1 MLEIARRACAT
12 ALMMVFGLSWIAPL
26 QAFAQLLPPLPL
38 PGGRL
43 IVAITSPASGATVS
57 DTTTVSASVSI
68 IGSLTV
74 SSVQFQLDG
83 ANLGARDSSA
93 PYSVSWNTTTAGNGA
108 HTLTAVARDLLGVQ
122 FTSAPVTV
130 TVANAPPPPP
140 PPPPSGDTTPPTVS
154 ITAPANGAT
163 VKGTVTVTAS
173 ASDNV
178 GVVGVQFLLDDGVN
192 GSAEATTAPY
202 SISWNTATASD
213 GSHTIT
219 AIARDAAGN
228 SNTSAEVTVT
238 VANNTPPPPP
248 PPPPPGSATRFQ
260 ETDPSIAY
268 SAGWTQDGTLSW
280 SGGTATVSTA
290 PGAQATLTFT
300 GTSVSWIG
308 GRSPDTGI
316 ARISLDG
323 IFLTEVDTYSKTVE
337 VRVPMFA
344 ATGLANASHTLTIEV
359 TGRQNAS
366 ATSDAIVVDAFDVPA
381 ATVSRLQETDP
392 HIAYTGTAVVP
403 DWTAFD
409 MSRRWSGGTA
419 TTSKQPGAQATL
431 TFTGTGISWV
441 GAFGPQTGIARVT
454 LDGTVTTVNTYSS
467 TEQIQAQVFTQQ
479 GLADTSHTLTIE
491 VTGEQDPASL
501 SPLIVVDGFEVTL
514 SGTRH
519 QDTDP
524 AIAYGDGWIQDNRDK
539 AYSEGAS
546 AESNTVGAQATITFT
561 GTGIRWIGARGPQC
575 GIARISLDGVFV
587 EDFDTYFQTEGPQ
600 SADFFKDGLPARTHT
615 LTIEVIGKRAISSN
629 AWILIDAF
637 DVIP

>member
-1 MLEIARRACAT
+1 MLAIMKRACAT
-12 ALMMVFGLSWIAPL
+12 AMVLSLTWTAPL

-38 PGGRL
+38 PVGSL
-43 IVAITSPASGATVS
+43 IVAITSPTSGATVS

-83 ANLGARDSSA
+83 ANLGARDTSA
-93 PYSVSWNTTTAGNGA
+93 PYAVSWNAATAGNGP
-108 HTLTAVARDLLGVQ
+108 HTLTAIARDLLGVQ
-122 FTSAPVTV
+122 FASAPVTV
-130 TVANAPPPPP
+130 TVASA
-140 PPPPSGDTTPPTVS
+140 PPPPSGDTTLPTVS
-154 ITAPANGAT
+154 ITAPSEGAT
-163 VKGTVTVTAS
+163 VRGTVRLTAS

-178 GVVGVQFLLDDGVN
+178 GVVGVQFFGDGTALGDEV
-192 GSAEATTAPY
+192 TTAPY
-202 SISWNTATASD
+202 SILVDSTTSPD
-213 GSHTIT
+213 GSHALT
-219 AIARDAAGN
+219 AVARDAAGN
-228 SNTSAEVTVT
+228 SKTSAPVTVT
-238 VANNTPPPPP
+238 VANNTAPPPPA
-248 PPPPPGSATRFQ
+248 PPPPGAATRFE
-260 ETDPSIAY
+260 ETDPSVAY
-268 SAGWTQDGTLSW
+268 SAGWTQDGSLSW
-280 SGGTATVSTA
+280 SGGTARVSTA

-308 GRSPDTGI
+308 GRSPETGI

-323 IFLTEVDTYSKTVE
+323 IFLTDVDTYSKTVE

-392 HIAYTGTAVVP
+392 HIAYTGTALVP

-409 MSRRWSGGTA
+409 MSRAWSGGTA
-419 TTSKQPGAQATL
+419 TTSKQPGAQATI
-431 TFTGTGISWV
+431 TFTGTGISWI
-441 GAFGPQTGIARVT
+441 GAFGFQTGIARVT
-454 LDGTVTTVNTYSS
+454 LDGTVTRVNTYSP
-467 TEQIQAQVFTQQ
+467 TEHIQAQVFTQR
-479 GLADTSHTLTIE
+479 GLADGPHSLTIE
-491 VTGEQDPASL
+491 VTGEQDPASM
-501 SPLIVVDGFEVTL
+501 SPLIVVDAFEVTL

-575 GIARISLDGVFV
+575 GIARISLDGVVV
-587 EDFDTYFQTEGPQ
+587 EDSFDTYFETEGPQ

>member
-1 MLEIARRACAT
+1 MLEIMRRACAT
-12 ALMMVFGLSWIAPL
+12 ALMMVLGLSWMAPL

-57 DTTTVSASVSI
+57 DTTTVSASVGI
-68 IGSLTV
+68 VGSLTV

-93 PYSVSWNTTTAGNGA
+93 PYSVSWNTTTAGNGP

-130 TVANAPPPPP
+130 TVFNAPPPP

-154 ITAPANGAT
+154 ITSPSDGAT
-163 VKGTVTVTAS
+163 VRGTMKVTAS

-178 GVVGVQFLLDDGVN
+178 GVVGVQFFGDRTALGNEV
-192 GSAEATTAPY
+192 TTAPY
-202 SISWNTATASD
+202 SILVDTTTSPD
-213 GSHTIT
+213 GSHILT
-219 AIARDAAGN
+219 AVARDAADN
-228 SNTSAEVTVT
+228 RTTSTPVTVT
-238 VANNTPPPPP
+238 IANNTPPPPP
-248 PPPPPGSATRFQ
+248 PPPAPGSAKRFE

-268 SAGWTQDGTLSW
+268 STGWTQDRSLSW

-316 ARISLDG
+316 ARISVDG

-359 TGRQNAS
+359 TGRKNAS

-409 MSRRWSGGTA
+409 MSRAWSGGTA
-419 TTSKQPGAQATL
+419 TTSKQPGAQATI
-431 TFTGTGISWV
+431 TFTGTGISWI
-441 GAFGPQTGIARVT
+441 GARGPQTGIARVT
-454 LDGTVTTVNTYSS
+454 LDGVVFPLVNTYSA
-467 TEQIQAQVFTQQ
+467 TEQIQAEVFTRQ

-491 VTGEQDPASL
+491 VTGDQDAAST
-501 SPLIVVDGFEVTL
+501 SPLIVVDAFEVTM

-524 AIAYGDGWIQDNRDK
+524 AIAYGAGWIQDNRDK

-546 AESNTVGAQATITFT
+546 AESNTTGAQATITFT

-575 GIARISLDGVFV
+575 GIARISLDGAFV
-587 EDFDTYFQTEGPQ
+587 EDFDTYSETEGPQ
-600 SADFFKDGLPARTHT
+600 STDFFKDGLPLRTHT

>member
-1 MLEIARRACAT
+1 MLEILKRARAM
-12 ALMMVFGLSWIAPL
+12 ALVAVLGLSWLPPA
-26 QAFAQLLPPLPL
+26 QAFRQLLPPLPL

-83 ANLGARDSSA
+83 ANLGARDTSA
-93 PYSVSWNTTTAGNGA
+93 PYAVSWNAATAGNGP
-108 HTLTAVARDLLGVQ
+108 HTLTAIARDLLGVQ
-122 FTSAPVTV
+122 FASAPVTV
-130 TVANAPPPPP
+130 TVASA
-140 PPPPSGDTTPPTVS
+140 PPPPSGDTTLPTVS
-154 ITAPANGAT
+154 ITAPSEGAT
-163 VKGTVTVTAS
+163 VRGTVRLTAS

-178 GVVGVQFLLDDGVN
+178 GVVGVQFFGDGTALGDEV
-192 GSAEATTAPY
+192 TTAPY
-202 SISWNTATASD
+202 SILVDSTTSPD
-213 GSHTIT
+213 GSHALT
-219 AIARDAAGN
+219 AVARDAAGN
-228 SNTSAEVTVT
+228 SKTSAPVTVT
-238 VANNTPPPPP
+238 VANNTAPPPPA
-248 PPPPPGSATRFQ
+248 PPPPGAATRFE
-260 ETDPSIAY
+260 ETDPSVAY
-268 SAGWTQDGTLSW
+268 SAGWTQDGSLSW
-280 SGGTATVSTA
+280 SSGTARVSTA

-308 GRSPDTGI
+308 GRSPETGI

-323 IFLTEVDTYSKTVE
+323 IFLTDVDTYSKTVE

-392 HIAYTGTAVVP
+392 HIAYTGTALVP

-409 MSRRWSGGTA
+409 MSRAWSGGTA
-419 TTSKQPGAQATL
+419 TTSKQPGAQATI
-431 TFTGTGISWV
+431 TFTGTGISWIC
-441 GAFGPQTGIARVT
+441 AFGFQTGIARVT
-454 LDGTVTTVNTYSS
+454 LDGTVTRVNTYSP
-467 TEQIQAQVFTQQ
+467 TEHIQAQVFTQQ
-479 GLADTSHTLTIE
+479 GLADGPHSLTIE
-491 VTGEQDPASL
+491 ATGEQDRASM
-501 SPLIVVDGFEVTL
+501 SPLIVVDAFEVSL

-524 AIAYGDGWIQDNRDK
+524 AIAYGDGWIQNNRDI

-575 GIARISLDGVFV
+575 GIARISLDGVVV
-587 EDFDTYFQTEGPQ
+587 EDSFDTYFETEGPQ
-600 SADFFKDGLPARTHT
+600 SADFFKDGLPAGTHT

>member
-1 MLEIARRACAT
+1 
-12 ALMMVFGLSWIAPL
+12 MVFGLAWVAPL

-74 SSVQFQLDG
+74 SSVQFQVDG
-83 ANLGARDSSA
+83 ANLGARDTSA
-93 PYSVSWNTTTAGNGA
+93 PYAVSWNTTAAGNGP

-140 PPPPSGDTTPPTVS
+140 PPPPPSGDTTPPTVS
-154 ITAPANGAT
+154 ITSPSDGAT
-163 VKGTVTVTAS
+163 VRGTVKITAS

-178 GVVGVQFLLDDGVN
+178 GVVGVQFFGDRAALGDEV
-192 GSAEATTAPY
+192 TTAPY
-202 SISWNTATASD
+202 SILVDTTTSPD
-213 GSHTIT
+213 GSHAIT
-219 AIARDAAGN
+219 AVARDAAGN
-228 SNTSAEVTVT
+228 RTTSTPVTVT

-248 PPPPPGSATRFQ
+248 PPPAPGSAKRFE

-268 SAGWTQDGTLSW
+268 SAGWTPDGRLSW

-344 ATGLANASHTLTIEV
+344 AIGLSNASHTLTIEV

-366 ATSDAIVVDAFDVPA
+366 ATSDAIFVDAFDVPA

-409 MSRRWSGGTA
+409 MSRAWSGGTA
-419 TTSKQPGAQATL
+419 TTSKQPGAQATI
-431 TFTGTGISWV
+431 TFTGTGISWI
-441 GAFGPQTGIARVT
+441 GARGPQTGIARVT
-454 LDGTVTTVNTYSS
+454 LDGVVFPLVNTYSP

-479 GLADTSHTLTIE
+479 DLADRSHTLTIE
-491 VTGEQDPASL
+491 VTGEQDAAST

-524 AIAYGDGWIQDNRDK
+524 AIAYGAGWIQDNRDK
-539 AYSEGAS
+539 AYSEGAT
-546 AESNTVGAQATITFT
+546 AESETVGAQATITFT

-615 LTIEVIGKRAISSN
+615 LTIEVIGKNPLSTN